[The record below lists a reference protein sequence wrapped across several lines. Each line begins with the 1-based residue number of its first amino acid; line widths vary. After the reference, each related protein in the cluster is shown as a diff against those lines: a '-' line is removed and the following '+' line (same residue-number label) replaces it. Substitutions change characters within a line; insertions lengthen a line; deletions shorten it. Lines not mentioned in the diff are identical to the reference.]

1 MGRKPRDI
9 NNNLRPKCDEFDEQ
23 SFVDGVFNDEYILVV
38 GSSVILNRFKEEFVE
53 SKGDINQHIINE
65 INKDKRAKEIG
76 FEDYK
81 NFTDVFRG
89 TALDEVDPIYT
100 LLTKDYEFTLDDISK
115 ELTDLLRTKLFKFV
129 LTTTIDG
136 YLEALMRDI
145 WGDELRIVNISDNKS
160 LKDFQDALGKS
171 RVNKYTQP
179 TLFYVF
185 GKVTPGR
192 PKPRG
197 FVETD
202 VDAIKYIEKWM
213 VDIDSKYI
221 VPFLKSKRMLSL
233 GCKFDDWYF
242 HFFWYIITRGFDD
255 NDREGAKGS
264 DGSIMTRDNL
274 AAMFDPESPSDQSL
288 KDYLQ
293 RRGVCMHDNVWS
305 FISHIYN
312 ILTSTEPNSPFRQ
325 MVLNKRREG
334 EIFISYKSEDILEAS
349 KLFCKLAREK
359 NLNVWF
365 DNVDLKVGA
374 DYVSEIKDVIE
385 HKTKVFIPI
394 LSSYV
399 CEDLKFK
406 HESIDDFYSQEW
418 RWTVGNDSIA
428 VLPVAINGY
437 DLRGEQNR
445 IFERIIKRQPSGI
458 DMTEK
463 ANDYLVGEVTGFSKL
478 LKSIYQHLGIEE

>member
-9 NNNLRPKCDEFDEQ
+9 NNSLKPKSDEFDAQ
-23 SFVDGVFNDEYILVV
+23 SFIDGVFNDEYILVV
-38 GSSVILNRFKEEFVE
+38 GSSVILNRFKEEFIE

-65 INKDKRAKEIG
+65 INKDRRAKEIG

-81 NFTDVFRG
+81 SFTDVFRG
-89 TALDEVDPIYT
+89 TTLDEVDPIYT
-100 LLTKDYEFTLDDISK
+100 LLTKDYEFTLDDISE
-115 ELTDLLRTKLFKFV
+115 ELTKLLRTKLFKFV

-136 YLEALMRDI
+136 YLEALMRDL
-145 WGDELRIVNISDNKS
+145 WGDELRIVNISDNQS

-221 VPFLKSKRMLSL
+221 VPFLKCKRMLSL

-242 HFFWYIITRGFDD
+242 RFFWYIITRGFDD
-255 NDREGAKGS
+255 NDREGTKGS

-274 AAMFDPESPSDQSL
+274 AALFDPDSPSDQNL

-293 RRGVCMHDNVWS
+293 RRGVCMHDDVWS
-305 FISHIYN
+305 FMSHIHTL
-312 ILTSTEPNSPFRQ
+312 LTSTELDSPFRQ

-334 EIFISYKSEDILEAS
+334 EIFISYKNSDVLAASE
-349 KLFCKLAREK
+349 LFCKLARDK
-359 NLNVWF
+359 KLNVWF
-365 DNVDLKVGA
+365 DNAKLRVGDEYKNVIPA
-374 DYVSEIKDVIE
+374 AIKKAKI
-385 HKTKVFIPI
+385 FIPI
-394 LSSYV
+394 LSPKTAK
-399 CEDLKFK
+399 DLEEKGEK
-406 HESIDDFYSQEW
+406 IDNFYSKEW
-418 RWTVGNDSIA
+418 RWAAENPTIA
-428 VLPVAINGY
+428 VFPVAIDGY
-437 DLRGEQNR
+437 DLRGEQNQV
-445 IFERIIKRQPSGI
+445 FEQIIKKSCSGI
-458 DMTEK
+458 DMNETANSFMTNEK
-463 ANDYLVGEVTGFSKL
+463 TGFAKL
-478 LKSIYQHLGIEE
+478 LDSIYHQLGIEEP